1 MFAISKSLANT
12 SLHLYLHLHHLL
24 LLLRPRPRRP
34 LLCLPIEKE
43 LRTCSKRC
51 SRRKRQGCG
60 EGIGAQT
67 TRCYL
72 ACITAGL

>member
-12 SLHLYLHLHHLL
+12 SLLLRLHHHHLL
-24 LLLRPRPRRP
+24 LLLRPRRL

-67 TRCYL
+67 SRRYL